1 MATVI
6 PLKSLTMF
14 LILAWVIISWPF
26 RMPPRRSPMMTST
39 IAIST
44 KVKPASAEFFRWVAD
59 ELMKFQYHSGVE
71 IRPDLQDMCPRT
83 SLGRAPH
90 SGLEWPF
97 FVEEWTLTTTI

>member
-1 MATVI
+1 M

-14 LILAWVIISWPF
+14 LILAWVIISWPL

-44 KVKPASAEFFRWVAD
+44 RVNPASAEFFLLVAD
-59 ELMKFQYHSGVE
+59 EFMKYQYHSGVE
-71 IRPDLQDMCPRT
+71 IRRDPQDMCPRT
-83 SLGRAPH
+83 SPGRAPH
-90 SGLEWPF
+90 GGLGWPF